1 MAKDKSTASAASF
14 EDIDKGAALMVG
26 KRVFYQLTEQEGWNG
41 TNSKVPAV
49 VVFVE
54 QGERAGGT
62 LVADLFIMR
71 SAALGGAFSKDN
83 VPFDN
88 GRDNGTFDN
97 IQPSDSK
104 V

>member
-1 MAKDKSTASAASF
+1 MAKGKTNSPASF
-14 EDIDKGAALMVG
+14 SDIDEGAALMVW
-26 KRVFYQLTEQEGWNG
+26 KRVFYQLTTEEGWNG

-49 VVFVE
+49 IVFVE
-54 QGERAGGT
+54 QGERAGSS

-88 GRDNGTFDN
+88 GRTNGTFDN
-97 IQPSDSK
+97 IQSSDSK

>member
-1 MAKDKSTASAASF
+1 MAKDKTSASASF
-14 EDIDKGAALMVG
+14 SSIDEGAALMVW
-26 KRVFYQLTEQEGWNG
+26 KRVFYQLTKEEGWDGLG
-41 TNSKVPAV
+41 TPKVPAV
-49 VVFVE
+49 VVAVT
-54 QGERAGGT
+54 QGERVDGT

-88 GRDNGTFDN
+88 GRNNGTFDN
-97 IQPSDSK
+97 IQSSDSK